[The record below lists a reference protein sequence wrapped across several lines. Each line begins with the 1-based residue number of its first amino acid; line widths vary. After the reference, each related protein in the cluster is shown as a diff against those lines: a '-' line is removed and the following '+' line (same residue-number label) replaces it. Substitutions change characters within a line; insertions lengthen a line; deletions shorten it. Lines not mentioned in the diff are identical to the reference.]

1 MSGGISTHT
10 GAVLIPT
17 PSSTG
22 ADIPNS
28 SGNPSNTEVAKPTI
42 DDVSTQGN
50 KKVSARVNEYVEGVI
65 QVVPNCDYKCKK
77 IYGLNGVGKIF
88 SGNYYVKRVRH
99 SISDSY
105 SVELEATQVQQ
116 FTVNTSTTETRV
128 EPVKQDPPKAPEQP
142 KYQVITIKRGDTLWA
157 LSRKYGTTVQ
167 ELAKINNI
175 KNPDLIFAGASLKV
189 PVK

>member
-1 MSGGISTHT
+1 MSGISTHT
-10 GAVLIPT
+10 GAVVIPT

-22 ADIPNS
+22 ADL
-28 SGNPSNTEVAKPTI
+28 PSNSANPTNSEVTKPTI
-42 DDVSTQGN
+42 DEVNSQGN
-50 KKVSARVNEYVEGVI
+50 KTVKGRVNEFIEGIVQVI
-65 QVVPNCDYKCKK
+65 PNCDYKCKK

-88 SGNYYVKRVRH
+88 SGNYYAQRVRH
-99 SISDSY
+99 TIGESY
-105 SVELEATQVQQ
+105 VVELEVTQVQKL
-116 FTVNTSTTETRV
+116 TINTSTTETRK
-128 EPVKQDPPKAPEQP
+128 EPVVQDPPKAPESP

-189 PVK
+189 PAK